1 MSFLRCYGRSTI
13 TDMKSAFC
21 IVFSVL
27 LATAAYSSPQF
38 EAGPL
43 GAVEVGEGEA
53 IHIRSLLS
61 ITGASSLGA
70 ALRYGIE
77 LAVRDFSDVHGH
89 PIELGDPL
97 DSRCSPDGGR
107 EGAQRIAADP
117 RVVGV
122 VGTSCSAAAVAASP
136 VIGRAGLVMVS
147 PSNTSPVLTSN
158 LNGTPGSDHH
168 GGYFRVSN
176 NDLHGAVAV
185 ADFAYGELGLRRM
198 ASVHDGD
205 PYTTSLVRAFA
216 DAFRA
221 RGGVV
226 VAEAGIEKGNTD
238 MTAVLAEFAAAGPD
252 GVFFPLFVGEGSA
265 FAVQAREFDGLQDA
279 TLITG
284 AAMLV
289 SDFLGSP
296 HSEGI
301 YLAGPESSHGSSVN
315 AATGKDAVTV
325 LAAFEA
331 TYGESPTSPYW
342 AYAYDAATLLLTAIE
357 SAALAKG
364 GRLHLD
370 RAALREAM
378 GAMTGFQG
386 ITGVLSCDAF
396 GDCGTGRINI
406 YDHTDSSITGAAELA
421 VVYRFAP

>member
-1 MSFLRCYGRSTI
+1 MDRSRI
-13 TDMKSAFC
+13 
-21 IVFSVL
+21 
-27 LATAAYSSPQF
+27 
-38 EAGPL
+38 GPF

-61 ITGASSLGA
+61 LTGASSLGA

-77 LAVRDFSDVHGH
+77 LTVRDFSDVHGH
-89 PIELGDPL
+89 PIELADPL
-97 DSRCSPDGGR
+97 DSGCSPDGGR
-107 EGAQRIAADP
+107 VGAERIAADP

-158 LNGTPGSDHH
+158 LNGTRGSDHH
-168 GGYFRVSN
+168 AGYFRVSN

-205 PYTTSLVRAFA
+205 PYTTSLVSAFA
-216 DAFRA
+216 DAFHA

-226 VAEAGIEKGNTD
+226 VTEAGIEKGDTD
-238 MTAVLAEFAAAGPD
+238 MTAVLAKFAAAGPD
-252 GVFFPLFVGEGSA
+252 GVFFPLFLGEGSA
-265 FAVQAREFDGLQDA
+265 FAVQARQFDGLQDA

-289 SDFLGSP
+289 SEFLGSP

-315 AATGKDAVTV
+315 AATGKDGAAV

-357 SAALAKG
+357 SAAVAKG
-364 GRLHLD
+364 GMLHVD

-386 ITGVLSCDAF
+386 ITGVLSCDTF

-406 YDHTDSSITGAAELA
+406 YDHTDASVTDAAQLA
-421 VVYRFAP
+421 VVYRFAPEPPDDCRPPTRDRRGTCHPGSSSGPV